1 MIVAIL
7 AAAITTSSRGTEQD
21 TEFGGIVQVIDGDTI
36 DLDGRLIQLDGI
48 DAPEL
53 GQTCLNKKR
62 RWRCGFEAAAAL
74 KRLVA
79 AAPVKCRS
87 VSRAAAPELAIC
99 TVQGNDLSTTQ
110 LQKGYAVARPGAGP
124 RYIAAEATA
133 RMAGLGIWRG
143 DFIPPQEWREGKR
156 LPAEPGE
163 VTQVCDIKG
172 VIDDKGQRIFYTPVD
187 ERYDTTEVDVSKGDR
202 MFCSDDEARLA
213 GWRRRARP

>member
-1 MIVAIL
+1 M
-7 AAAITTSSRGTEQD
+7 
-21 TEFGGIVQVIDGDTI
+21 
-36 DLDGRLIQLDGI
+36 
-48 DAPEL
+48 
-53 GQTCLNKKR
+53 
-62 RWRCGFEAAAAL
+62 

-187 ERYDTTEVDVSKGDR
+187 ERYDMTEVDVSKGDR